1 MDKLY
6 EDSET
11 GCCQRFDPSPWD
23 GKEIVWKNKLFVR
36 DRVTSI
42 FHIPLNFG
50 QVIVRNMEKIKAANA
65 LPEKA
70 LMLSDENSLF
80 GSDVYINVSKSVP
93 GARMEKLSGTFLTRV
108 FEGPY
113 QDMGKWVKAMHEH
126 VKAKGRKIKKM
137 YFFYTTCPN
146 CAKYYG
152 NNYVVIL
159 AQV

>member
-11 GCCQRFDPSPWD
+11 GCCQRFDPKPWED
-23 GKEIVWKNKLFVR
+23 KEIVWKDKLFVK
-36 DRVTSI
+36 DHVTSI

-50 QVIVRNMEKIKAANA
+50 QVIVRNMGRIKGANA

-80 GSDVYINVSKSVP
+80 GSDVYINVSKNVP
-93 GARMEKLSGTFLTRV
+93 GARMEKVSGRFLTKV
-108 FEGPY
+108 FEGQY
-113 QDMGKWVKAMHEH
+113 QDMGKWIAEMQKH
-126 VKAKGRKIKKM
+126 VKAKGRTMKKM
-137 YFFYTTCPN
+137 YFFYTTCPA

-152 NNYVVIL
+152 RNYVVIL